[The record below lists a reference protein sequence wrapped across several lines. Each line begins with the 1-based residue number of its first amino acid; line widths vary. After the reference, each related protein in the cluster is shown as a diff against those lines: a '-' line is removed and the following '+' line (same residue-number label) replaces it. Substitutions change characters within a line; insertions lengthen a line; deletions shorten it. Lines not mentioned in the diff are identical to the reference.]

1 MPTLLKV
8 QWHAEACSLDYILLK
23 VRCHAEACAVMRIWL
38 SAAQG
43 YGGIPL
49 RPAHAQH
56 TASGSDLSR
65 NGVKVISQSAINCAA
80 TTHCCP
86 LLVQLKRQPAAD
98 WFPDSDGIDAP
109 SDRPNAAP
117 GSAPSRCLHGCP
129 SMRSS
134 GYDVESTASAPAPS
148 PHQ

>member
-1 MPTLLKV
+1 MMTRLDSVSFISVRVDAHLAKGPVSCRSL
-8 QWHAEACSLDYILLK
+8 CSDAHLAK
-23 VRCHAEACAVMRIWL
+23 RSSRIRRHSVAPRSR
-38 SAAQG
+38 SAHNIKERFMAQRRESH
-43 YGGIPL
+43 P
-49 RPAHAQH
+49 
-56 TASGSDLSR
+56 
-65 NGVKVISQSAINCAA
+65 QSAINCAA
-80 TTHCCP
+80 TTQCCP
-86 LLVQLKRQPAAD
+86 LLVQLKHQPAAD
-98 WFPDSDGIDAP
+98 WFPDSDGTDAL